1 MAIAHPIMI
10 VQQMEKDGVALK
22 ANVPVARS
30 TVLAC
35 SRKRVFI
42 APTIEMLLIRT
53 WPRHGAQDA
62 DKIVKMNGV
71 AQDDH
76 GGQKRYYA
84 MLGTFCTL
92 FFSVCKSYLNA

>member
-10 VQQMEKDGVALK
+10 VQQMENDGVALK

-53 WPRHGAQDA
+53 WPRRGAQDS
-62 DKIVKMNGV
+62 DVKMNGV

-76 GGQKRYYA
+76 GGQKRYYV
-84 MLGTFCTL
+84 LRL
-92 FFSVCKSYLNA
+92 KHLNE

>member
-1 MAIAHPIMI
+1 MI

-42 APTIEMLLIRT
+42 APTIEMLLIRI
-53 WPRHGAQDA
+53 WPRHGAKDP
-62 DKIVKMNGV
+62 DVKMNGV

-84 MLGTFCTL
+84 MLGTKTA
-92 FFSVCKSYLNA
+92 VCANHT